1 MPEILG
7 SPGKNFVSLKWKRM
21 CIALTMLIP
30 MPMVMKGNFGNNK
43 KTQTQPEMCFFLLFF
58 FLVGCEKT
66 CCFLRAMFLL
76 LVPFFMQ
83 SCHHHAMTIFRT
95 SSYVDRDTQGGYG
108 GG

>member
-1 MPEILG
+1 
-7 SPGKNFVSLKWKRM
+7 M

-43 KTQTQPEMCFFLLFF
+43 KTQTQPEMCFFLVVFFFGGVRKNMLFF
-58 FLVGCEKT
+58 EGHVFAVGPKT
-66 CCFLRAMFLL
+66 VRAV
-76 LVPFFMQ
+76 VPFFMQ